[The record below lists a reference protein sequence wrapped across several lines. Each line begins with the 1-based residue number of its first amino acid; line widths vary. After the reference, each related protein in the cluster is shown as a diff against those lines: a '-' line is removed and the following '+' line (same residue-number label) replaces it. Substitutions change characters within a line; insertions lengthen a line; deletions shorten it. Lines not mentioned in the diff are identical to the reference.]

1 MAGLHTVTERSPLL
15 KRDHRKRQN
24 DDSAATNAATGAQD
38 GVETPNSGL
47 AQNHGSEADVER
59 HEQHGE
65 EHDPETLRTAKSIKY
80 ILPVL
85 GVGV

>member
-15 KRDHRKRQN
+15 GRDHRKRQN
-24 DDSAATNAATGAQD
+24 GDSAATHAATEAQD
-38 GVETPNSGL
+38 GVETTNNGS
-47 AQNHGSEADVER
+47 AQTHGDEADVER
-59 HEQHGE
+59 HEQHSE